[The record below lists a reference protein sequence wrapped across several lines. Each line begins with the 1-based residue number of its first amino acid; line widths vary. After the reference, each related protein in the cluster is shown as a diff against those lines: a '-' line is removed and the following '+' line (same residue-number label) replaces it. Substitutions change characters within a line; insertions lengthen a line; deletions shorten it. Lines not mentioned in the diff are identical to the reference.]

1 MFRNM
6 TQLSRL
12 LPEVIALFGDMGLS
26 INVTKSCLFGLR
38 LPPVLPSCL
47 HGYAV
52 TSSATYLGQT
62 IELVEGDEHMV
73 ASLCRRATSAFFTNR
88 SLLTHRAVPRAQR
101 LYMFTSWVTSTIRWS
116 LCVVSVRQSTLT
128 SLRVQFV
135 TLLGWMLGARAHSSW
150 FAVECLQ
157 VLRHAVKL
165 WGRTYSEPWDVL
177 LARMVW
183 RWVGHVLRMPEAAL
197 VRSVLLD

>member
-1 MFRNM
+1 M

-12 LPEVIALFGDMGLS
+12 LPEVVALFGDMGLS

-38 LPPVLPSCL
+38 LPPVLPFCL

-52 TSSATYLGQT
+52 TSAATYLGQT
-62 IELVEGDEHMV
+62 IKLVEGDEHMV

-101 LYMFTSWVTSTIRWS
+101 LYMFTSLVTSTVRWS